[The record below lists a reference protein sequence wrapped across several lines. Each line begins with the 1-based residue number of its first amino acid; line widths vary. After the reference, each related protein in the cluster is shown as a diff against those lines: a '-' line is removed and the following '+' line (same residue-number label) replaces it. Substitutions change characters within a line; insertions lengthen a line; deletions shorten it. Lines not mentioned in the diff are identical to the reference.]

1 LKWGY
6 LATFYRNKN
15 NSGIVEKA
23 ASMFFFTTS
32 LFLRNHFSRDAV
44 EKQRHGKSTVAKK
57 AMSWKSAI
65 VEKSNAVQKDQC
77 FVKIF
82 SILAQS
88 EL

>member
-1 LKWGY
+1 
-6 LATFYRNKN
+6 
-15 NSGIVEKA
+15 
-23 ASMFFFTTS
+23 M
-32 LFLRNHFSRDAV
+32 